1 MKIFFLIILFLVFVV
16 VAIYVYLR
24 YYYRFVVFKDMVYIS
39 KYLKNN
45 ISFNKN
51 TIDQLLQAVDKKIS
65 WLTKGLIFKNS
76 NKKSTA
82 LSNEDVLDIEKFV
95 ESLGKGDVGFE
106 INNITYYE
114 KEFED
119 KKILYKDA
127 LNKDGKMYLKL
138 IIVVGIAVCII
149 LI

>member
-1 MKIFFLIILFLVFVV
+1 MKVFFLIVLFSIFLV
-16 VAIYVYLR
+16 VAICVYLR
-24 YYYRFVVFKDMVYIS
+24 YYYRFVVFRDMVYIS

-45 ISFNKN
+45 IAFNKN
-51 TIDQLLQAVDKKIS
+51 TIDQLLQGVDKKIS
-65 WLTKGLIFKNS
+65 GVTKSLIYS
-76 NKKSTA
+76 NLNTKTTY
-82 LSNEDVLDIEKFV
+82 LSNEDVLDIEKFIG
-95 ESLGKGDVGFE
+95 SLGNGDVGFE
-106 INNITYYE
+106 INNICYYE

-119 KKILYKDA
+119 KKIVYKDA